1 MAWAGSVGSPTPRPA
16 AVDGMSW
23 VSPTAP
29 APLRAFG
36 LKLDSWRM
44 RPLSSEG
51 STPLRWEASLMRPSN
66 WPPPAPAPPPAFGA
80 VAVEA
85 WALCSALA
93 KLVEPLDD
101 AGDVAGVLG

>member
-1 MAWAGSVGSPTPRPA
+1 
-16 AVDGMSW
+16 MSW

-29 APLRAFG
+29 AELRAFG

-44 RPLSSEG
+44 RPLSSAG
-51 STPLRWEASLMRPSN
+51 STPLRCAASLMSASN
-66 WPPPAPAPPPAFGA
+66 WFPPAPSPPAAAPVEA

-85 WALCSALA
+85 WALWSALA

-101 AGDVAGVLG
+101 GDDVAGVWGGAIMDSI